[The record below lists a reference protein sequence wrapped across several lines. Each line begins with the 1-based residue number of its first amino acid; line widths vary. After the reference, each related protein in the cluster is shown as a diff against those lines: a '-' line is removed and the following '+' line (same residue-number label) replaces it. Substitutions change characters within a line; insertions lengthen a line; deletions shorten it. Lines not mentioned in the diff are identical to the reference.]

1 MIIVGSLIFIAIVV
15 ATLSIT
21 LPITLQNRDD
31 QTNNNVTNSTDLP
44 ISTSRPSNI
53 TSMSRIIR
61 IWTDEIAHWSIEFL
75 VNNTI
80 VPSQRSLEG
89 KEIQNDRNILR
100 SITEDLFEYEI

>member
-61 IWTDEIAHWSIEFL
+61 I
-75 VNNTI
+75 
-80 VPSQRSLEG
+80 
-89 KEIQNDRNILR
+89 
-100 SITEDLFEYEI
+100 